1 MSRTLTISDEL
12 YSRLQEEA
20 RARGFSSVEQL
31 LEQWSASQ
39 AEAPLRKEVVRKIDL
54 LRDQLFAKYGQ
65 MPDSMDL
72 LRQDRFR

>member
-12 YSRLQEEA
+12 YSRLEEEA

-39 AEAPLRKEVVRKIDL
+39 AEAPHRKEVVRQIDI
-54 LRDQLFAKYGQ
+54 LRHQLFAKYGQ
-65 MPDSMDL
+65 MPDSTRL
-72 LRQDRFR
+72 LRQDRSR